1 MDAPNPKMIHPKIG
15 SRMNRSKSQAK
26 SPKIR
31 HTLLRNKQEFLL
43 EMTSTHAANAA
54 AKVTTSIMR
63 RSMIAL
69 CSWNRA
75 ALEPRYI
82 NTVRVSRELKVKPT
96 RASHA
101 VK

>member
-1 MDAPNPKMIHPKIG
+1 MDAPNPKMIHPKIS

-26 SPKIR
+26 APKIR
-31 HTLLRNKQEFLL
+31 HILLRNKREFLL
-43 EMTSTHAANAA
+43 EVASTHIANAA
-54 AKVTTSIMR
+54 ARVTTSIIR
-63 RSMIAL
+63 PSMIAL

-75 ALEPRYI
+75 ALEPHYI
-82 NTVRVSRELKVKPT
+82 NTTRVSRELKVKPT